1 MHYIGG
7 KAYEKNSSFI
17 LTVLSA
23 MFLLLISGCADP
35 ETGSSVPSSVN
46 DTSVSAES
54 DSGEVNDV
62 LSTEERREEY
72 ALSQETIE
80 SMTTEELLKTI
91 LDNPFF
97 ADIWAFK
104 TADNNYD
111 VGIEIALENIDGL
124 KALTER
130 EDFSDELQ
138 TLKDKASQE
147 TGEDVELYLL
157 KVDLMYEVLAFTQ
170 K

>member
-1 MHYIGG
+1 M
-7 KAYEKNSSFI
+7 KKI
-17 LTVLSA
+17 LFALCVSIVFVCF
-23 MFLLLISGCADP
+23 MGCTNP
-35 ETGSSVPSSVN
+35 ETESSTQSSIN
-46 DTSVSAES
+46 GTSVSEEQ
-54 DSGEVNDV
+54 DSGEANND
-62 LSTEERREEY
+62 LSTEERREQY

-80 SMTTEELLKTI
+80 SMATEELLKTI

-97 ADIWAFK
+97 TDIWAYK
-104 TADNNYD
+104 TVENNYD

-138 TLKDKASQE
+138 KLKDEMSQK
-147 TGEDVELYLL
+147 TGTDIEEYLL
-157 KVDLMYEVLAFTQ
+157 KIDLMYEVLAFTQ